1 MDVTPAS
8 YSDGAGSKF
17 GTGIVVTDVCRGL
30 SEWRS
35 NMRHRR

>member
-8 YSDGAGSKF
+8 YSDGASSKF
-17 GTGIVVTDVCRGL
+17 GTGIVVTDACHGL
-30 SEWRS
+30 SEWR